1 MFTILKT
8 EYFEKWQSQLKDIN
22 AKAKIQVRIRRM
34 ETGIFGDVKPVGEG
48 VSEARIHYG
57 PGYRLYFCQQGDV
70 VIILLCGGDKKSQSK
85 DIELAKELK
94 KCLK

>member
-8 EYFEKWQSQLKDIN
+8 KNFDKQLDKLKDRHARLRILDG
-22 AKAKIQVRIRRM
+22 IRRM
-34 ETGIFGDVKPVGEG
+34 ELGLFGDVKPIGEG

-57 PGYRLYFCQQGDV
+57 AGYRLYFCQRGHV
-70 VIILLCGGDKKSQSK
+70 MIVLLCGGDKSTQSK
-85 DIELAKELK
+85 DIQKAKELK

>member
-8 EYFEKWQSQLKDIN
+8 KNFDKQLDKLKDRHARLRILDGIN
-22 AKAKIQVRIRRM
+22 NMID
-34 ETGIFGDVKPVGEG
+34 GNFGDVKPVGEG

-57 PGYRLYFCQQGDV
+57 AGYRLYFCQTDKV
-70 VIILLCGGDKKSQSK
+70 VIVLLCGGDKSTQSK
-85 DIELAKELK
+85 DIQKAKELK